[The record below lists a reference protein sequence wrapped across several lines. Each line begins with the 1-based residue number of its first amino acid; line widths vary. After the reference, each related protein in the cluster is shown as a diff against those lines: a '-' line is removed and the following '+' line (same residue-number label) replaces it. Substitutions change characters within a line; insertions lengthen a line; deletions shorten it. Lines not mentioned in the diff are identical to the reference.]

1 MELIVSLLIDPGRRL
16 TSVGIVSPSI
26 DVGLQMLSVRK
37 LSLVFLLLLLVPL
50 LLGLVEIT
58 EVTLPVVESLRVLV
72 DDVGC
77 DCVKERSVVRSN
89 R

>member
-1 MELIVSLLIDPGRRL
+1 
-16 TSVGIVSPSI
+16 
-26 DVGLQMLSVRK
+26 MLSVRE

-50 LLGLVEIT
+50 LLGLVEIAK
-58 EVTLPVVESLRVLV
+58 VTFPVVESLGVLV
-72 DDVGC
+72 NDVGC

>member
-1 MELIVSLLIDPGRRL
+1 
-16 TSVGIVSPSI
+16 
-26 DVGLQMLSVRK
+26 MLSVRK

-50 LLGLVEIT
+50 LLGLVEIA

-72 DDVGC
+72 DDVCC
-77 DCVKERSVVRSN
+77 DCVKERSVVRSASQLALSTHEGTYTTKIVPGQVC